1 MNNPPFTIYNTNSV
15 LSKFP
20 PYDGQ
25 LNTISDEQKTEF
37 SLKKSYIMY
46 FKLKDSNSKVE
57 VIRSRTKKN
66 KENGKYVS
74 KYKGI
79 MAVLKTN
86 NVLKG

>member
-1 MNNPPFTIYNTNSV
+1 
-15 LSKFP
+15 
-20 PYDGQ
+20 
-25 LNTISDEQKTEF
+25 
-37 SLKKSYIMY
+37 MY

-57 VIRSRTKKN
+57 VMRSRTKKN